1 MDGMRDLLKKN
12 LARTLERL
20 PDADRLGAAWT
31 LACGKAMADRGE
43 IVSFAGGVV
52 EVEVRDAA
60 WLDQM
65 RSMRAVLESELARI
79 AGVRIVAIHFE
90 LKRPRPE
97 TMR

>member
-20 PDADRLGAAWT
+20 PDADRLSAAWT